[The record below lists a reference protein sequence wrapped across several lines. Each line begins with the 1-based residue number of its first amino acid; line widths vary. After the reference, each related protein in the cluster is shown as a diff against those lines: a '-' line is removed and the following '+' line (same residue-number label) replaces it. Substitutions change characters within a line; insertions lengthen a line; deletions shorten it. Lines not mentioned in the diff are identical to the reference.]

1 MTALA
6 FLASV
11 VLLETSHTP
20 SHFVSSML
28 LKSWGQIKSNVSL
41 CLNNEEKLGVLN
53 MFDKDDT
60 SSDLLLKTLPG

>member
-11 VLLETSHTP
+11 VLLETSHAP
-20 SHFVSSML
+20 SRFVSSML
-28 LKSWGQIKSNVSL
+28 PKSWGQIKSNVSL
-41 CLNNEEKLGVLN
+41 CLNNEGKLGVLN
-53 MFDKDDT
+53 MFDKNDT